1 MKCSNLGC
9 SVPDRIMTHLWSRQ
23 KESHY
28 TFIIN
33 FLNYRVALIS
43 QFLKY
48 NTWPPFSQIN
58 MVKMS
63 AIYYVME
70 EFYL

>member
-28 TFIIN
+28 TFIMN
-33 FLNYRVALIS
+33 FLKYQVALIS
-43 QFLKY
+43 QFFKY
-48 NTWPPFSQIN
+48 NTWPQFFPN
-58 MVKMS
+58 K
-63 AIYYVME
+63 YGKDE
-70 EFYL
+70 CYLRN